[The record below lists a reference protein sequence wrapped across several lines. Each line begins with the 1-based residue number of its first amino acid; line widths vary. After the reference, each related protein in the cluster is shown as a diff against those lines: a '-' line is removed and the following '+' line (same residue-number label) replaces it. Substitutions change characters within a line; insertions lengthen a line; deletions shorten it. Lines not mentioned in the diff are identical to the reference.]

1 MHPSGWEHGL
11 FRGSSRDRI
20 NDWANL
26 IQPLGAFAFI
36 GSCVQAQVAAVD
48 HTPAAAPGWQL
59 NFVGSVLFMVSSSMA
74 LMTLK
79 GLPAHNRQDTL
90 TRWSSVTYLLGS
102 ALFMVGSC
110 FAVVATVNDSSALAQ
125 VYGYSTAA
133 GAVGFAVGA
142 YLGLRAASGVPPTF
156 RHMSFTIP
164 DNAQQPSS
172 LGV

>member
-26 IQPLGAFAFI
+26 IQLLGAFAFI

-48 HTPAAAPGWQL
+48 HSPAAAPGWQL
-59 NFVGSVLFMVSSSMA
+59 NFVGSVLFMA
-74 LMTLK
+74 
-79 GLPAHNRQDTL
+79 
-90 TRWSSVTYLLGS
+90 
-102 ALFMVGSC
+102 GSC
-110 FAVVATVNDSSALAQ
+110 FAVAATVNDSSALAQ

-142 YLGLRAASGVPPTF
+142 YLGLRAANIPTHGIHNP
-156 RHMSFTIP
+156 R
-164 DNAQQPSS
+164 
-172 LGV
+172 